1 MKIVIVG
8 AGLAGPLLAQGL
20 RQAGITVELYEREAA
35 GKHSQS
41 YRIALEPEGDL
52 ALRACLPSDRYERIV
67 ATAGKRGTGVR
78 WLDPQLRVVREML
91 VPPTADEDVHGRH
104 LTVDRLTLR
113 KILLTGIDIH
123 HGASFERF
131 ELLDDGRVRTYFD
144 DGTVTDADLL
154 VAADGTHSR
163 IRTQWLPDA
172 EVVETGQA
180 EIYGK
185 TALTSAI
192 RGLTPDAAL
201 DGFSV
206 VAGTDGRFMS
216 LAAHE
221 FASGDGDDYLMW
233 VVAAPTATIPAD
245 LSTMTR
251 QQLQQT
257 ATELIADWPENLA
270 ALVRH
275 ADPESVH
282 NTTIRTAKP
291 LPHWETGPVTLMGDA
306 IHTMIPAGSSAG
318 TALRDAA
325 LLCRRITERTGSL
338 RDAVHAYETE
348 MLAYGFAMVEHSL
361 RSAT

>member
-8 AGLAGPLLAQGL
+8 AGLAGPLLTQGL
-20 RQAGITVELYEREAA
+20 HRAGITVELYEREAA
-35 GKHSQS
+35 GHCGQG
-41 YRIALEPEGDL
+41 YRIALDPEGDL
-52 ALRACLPSDRYERIV
+52 ALRACLPPDRYERIV
-67 ATAGKRGTGVR
+67 ATAGKRGSGVR
-78 WLDPQLRVVREML
+78 FLDPQLHVVREIL
-91 VPPTADEDVHGRH
+91 VPPTAAEEVHGRH

-113 KILLTGIDIH
+113 KILLTGIDVH
-123 HGASFERF
+123 HGASFQRF

-163 IRTQWLPDA
+163 IRAQWLPDA
-172 EVVETGQA
+172 EVIQTGKA

-185 TALTSAI
+185 TSLTDEI
-192 RGLTPDAAL
+192 RTLTPEAAL

-206 VAGTDGRFMS
+206 VAGDDGRFMS

-221 FASGDGDDYLMW
+221 FTSGDGEDYVMW
-233 VVAAPTATIPAD
+233 VVAAPDTLIPAD
-245 LSTMTR
+245 LSAMDK
-251 QQLQQT
+251 QQLQKV
-257 ATELIADWPENLA
+257 AAELIADWPENLA
-270 ALVRH
+270 ALVWH

-291 LPHWETGPVTLMGDA
+291 LPYWETGPVTLMGDA
-306 IHTMIPAGSSAG
+306 IHTMIPAGSSAA

-348 MLAYGFAMVEHSL
+348 MLDYGFAMVERSL

>member
-20 RQAGITVELYEREAA
+20 HRAGITVELYEREAA
-35 GKHSQS
+35 DHHSQG
-41 YRIALEPEGDL
+41 YRIHLDPEGDL
-52 ALRACLPSDRYERIV
+52 ALRACLPPDRYERIV

-78 WLDPQLRVVREML
+78 FLDPQLHVVREML

-113 KILLTGIDIH
+113 KFLLTGIDVH
-123 HGASFERF
+123 HGASFEHF
-131 ELLDDGRVRTYFD
+131 ELLDDGRVRTHFD

-163 IRTQWLPDA
+163 IRAQWLPDA
-172 EVVETGQA
+172 EVIETGQA

-185 TALTSAI
+185 TLLTDETRALTPA
-192 RGLTPDAAL
+192 AAL

-206 VAGTDGRFMS
+206 IAGADGRFMS

-221 FASGDGDDYLMW
+221 FASGDGADYVMW
-233 VVAAPTATIPAD
+233 VVAAPSALISAD
-245 LSTMTR
+245 LSA
-251 QQLQQT
+251 LDKYELCKV
-257 ATELIADWPENLA
+257 ATELIADWPENLGT
-270 ALVRH
+270 LVRR
-275 ADPESVH
+275 ADQKSVH

-306 IHTMIPAGSSAG
+306 IHTMIPAGSSAA

-325 LLCRRITERTGSL
+325 LLCQRITERTGPL

-348 MLAYGFAMVEHSL
+348 MLDYGFDMVQRSL
-361 RSAT
+361 RSVS

>member
-20 RQAGITVELYEREAA
+20 HRAGITVELYEREAA
-35 GKHSQS
+35 DQHSQG
-41 YRIALEPEGDL
+41 YRISLDPEGDL
-52 ALRACLPSDRYERIV
+52 ALRSCLPSDRYERIL

-78 WLDPQLRVVREML
+78 FLDPQLHVVREML
-91 VPPTADEDVHGRH
+91 VPPRADEDVHGRH

-113 KILLTGIDIH
+113 KILLTGIDVH
-123 HGASFERF
+123 HGASFQRF
-131 ELLDDGRVRTYFD
+131 ELLDEGRVRTYFD

-154 VAADGTHSR
+154 VAADGTHSH
-163 IRTQWLPDA
+163 IRAQWLPDA
-172 EVVETGQA
+172 EVVDTGQA

-185 TALTSAI
+185 TALTDEI
-192 RGLTPDAAL
+192 RALTPDAAL

-206 VAGTDGRFMS
+206 IAGTDGRFMS

-221 FASGDGDDYLMW
+221 FASGDGDDYVMW
-233 VVAAPTATIPAD
+233 VVAAPTATVPAD
-245 LSTMTR
+245 LSTMDK
-251 QQLQQT
+251 QQLQKI
-257 ATELIADWPENLA
+257 ASELIADWPENLA
-270 ALVRH
+270 ALVRR

-282 NTTIRTAKP
+282 NTAMRTAKP
-291 LPHWETGPVTLMGDA
+291 LPHWKTGPVTLMGDA

-325 LLCRRITERTGSL
+325 LLCRRITERTGAL

-348 MLAYGFAMVEHSL
+348 MLDYGFAMVERSL